1 MSSSRE
7 DLKEKLMNIEDTAE
21 VTVRFS
27 DVDAGGIVHF
37 RNYLIYL
44 DDGFVHLI
52 NFFTCNAP
60 IKDLVHKGILFP
72 VRKVEVSYDH
82 SAIFGDI
89 VIVKSR
95 IIDIGDT
102 SFTFYHKMYR
112 KANMQPLA
120 KGTCVRMIMDMS
132 KKKLLNILDFF
143 SSCMV

>member
-7 DLKEKLMNIEDTAE
+7 ELKKKLMDIEDTAE

-60 IKDLVHKGILFP
+60 FKDLVHREIFFP
-72 VRKVEVSYDH
+72 VRKVDIAYEH

-89 VIVKSR
+89 IVVKSK
-95 IIDIGDT
+95 IVHIGNK
-102 SFTFYHKMYR
+102 SFTFYHEMFR
-112 KANMQPLA
+112 KENMRLLA
-120 KGTCVRMIMDMS
+120 KGNCVRLIVDGKQS
-132 KKKLLNILDFF
+132 KLLNILDFF
-143 SSCMV
+143 SSCML

>member
-7 DLKEKLMNIEDTAE
+7 EIKKKLMDIEDTTE

-60 IKDLVHKGILFP
+60 FKDLVHKGILFP
-72 VRKVEVSYDH
+72 VRKVDVAYEH

-89 VIVKSR
+89 IVVKSR
-95 IIDIGDT
+95 IVQIGNT
-102 SFTFYHKMYR
+102 SFTFNHQMFR
-112 KANMQPLA
+112 KNNLQLLA
-120 KGTCVRMIMDMS
+120 KGNCVRMIMDMQQ
-132 KKKLLNILDFF
+132 KRLLNVLDFF
-143 SSCMV
+143 SSCML